1 MNKKPILLAILDGY
15 GIGDSNEK
23 NAIFMSK
30 KPNMDMLFD
39 KYPSSTLE
47 ASGEY
52 VGLPDGQIGNSE
64 VGHLTIG
71 AGRVLYTGLSKI
83 NKAIQD
89 DELKNNKSL
98 LSAIEHANKNKS
110 KIHIIG
116 LASPGG
122 VHSHENH
129 IIELIKI
136 CSVLTKN
143 VVVHAITDGRDVSP
157 KSCLES
163 INKLKTVCQETN
175 SKLATISGRF
185 YAMDRDK
192 RWERVEKEYN
202 NLLGKSEN
210 KFDDITNYIENQ
222 YSQEIFDEFIVPA
235 SVNDIDQYKLD
246 DNDVVL
252 FANFRPDRAR
262 ELSHLIFGSN
272 YYDFNPE
279 NGRKSNLYLA
289 IMMAY
294 EGITPSSI
302 LFPPE
307 DVKNTLGEIISKNN
321 MRQLRIAETEKYAHV
336 TFFMDGG
343 VEIDFSNEEKV
354 LIDSPKVE
362 NYKETPKMSATKIT
376 NELIKRLKYFDLII
390 LNFAN
395 PDMVGH
401 TGDFNAT
408 KESIEYLDEMIKAIY
423 DEISK
428 IGGTMFITADHGN
441 AEVMLDSN
449 NSVVTSHT
457 TNKVPLLVT
466 DSNISLEANG
476 SLADIAPTILEYM
489 NLPIP
494 SEMTGKS
501 LIKKSGN

>member
-15 GIGDSNEK
+15 GIGQNNEK
-23 NAIFMSK
+23 NAIFMSS
-30 KPNMDMLFD
+30 KPNIDMLIE
-39 KYPSSTLE
+39 KYPSSVLE
-47 ASGEY
+47 ASGKY
-52 VGLPDGQIGNSE
+52 VGLPEGQIGNSE

-71 AGRVLYTGLSKI
+71 AGRVVYTGLSRI
-83 NKAIQD
+83 NKAIED
-89 DELKNNKSL
+89 NELKNNKAL
-98 LSAIEHANKNKS
+98 LDAIDHANKNNS

-116 LASPGG
+116 LTSPGG

-129 IIELIKI
+129 ILELIKI
-136 CSVLTKN
+136 CCSFTKN
-143 VVVHAITDGRDVSP
+143 VVVHSITDGRDVSP

-163 INKLKTVCQETN
+163 INKLLNTCNETGA
-175 SKLATISGRF
+175 KLATISGRF

-202 NLLGKSEN
+202 NLLGKTEN
-210 KFDDITNYIENQ
+210 KFTNIIDYINSQYEKDIL
-222 YSQEIFDEFIVPA
+222 DEFIIPA
-235 SVNDIDQYKLD
+235 SINDIDNYKLD

-262 ELSHLIFGSN
+262 ELSHLIFGSD
-272 YYDFNPE
+272 YYDYNPE
-279 NGRKSNLYLA
+279 NGRKNNIYLA

-294 EGITPSSI
+294 EGIKPSSI

-307 DVKNTLGEIISKNN
+307 EIKNTLGEIISKNN

-343 VEIDFSNEEKV
+343 VEIDFTNEEKV
-354 LIDSPKVE
+354 LVDSPKVE

-376 NELIKRLKYFDLII
+376 NELISRLKEFDLII

-401 TGDFNAT
+401 TGDFKAT
-408 KESIEYLDEMIKAIY
+408 KEAIEYLDEMIKVIF
-423 DEISK
+423 EEMEK

-441 AEVMLDSN
+441 AEVMLDEN
-449 NSVVTSHT
+449 NNIVTSHT
-457 TNKVPLLVT
+457 TNKVPLIVT
-466 DSNISLEANG
+466 DKEVKLVPNG

-489 NLPIP
+489 NLEKPI
-494 SEMTGKS
+494 EMAGKS
-501 LIKKSGN
+501 LLKKEN